1 MNIVM
6 PKLGESVEEGTVIR
20 WLKKIGDVVERDE
33 SVVEIT
39 TDKIDTDIPAIES
52 GILAEIMIPEGQTV
66 AIGSVLGII
75 DTGEKIEPEIVDQ
88 KESQVKMDSQP
99 LEAAGK
105 DAESFLEDVETSSNK
120 TEDED
125 AAPKRFYSP
134 LIMRMAREE
143 QIDIATLESLP
154 GTGKDG
160 RLTRDDLLL
169 FLERRMSRIPEPG
182 SDQDESSDYVSISRQ
197 SGFEDARIVT
207 MDTLRK
213 TIADHMVR
221 SKEVSPHVTSVSEV
235 DMTHVVRYKEQA
247 RDKFQQKTGLKLTLT
262 PFFIT
267 AIVEALKANPMLNAT
282 MEGDKILQWKHINM
296 GLAVGLE
303 KGVVVPVIRHA
314 DEKSFLKIAQSAYDL
329 AKRAHDRKL
338 SPDDLKG
345 STFTLSN
352 PGMWDTLF
360 GTPIIN
366 QPEAGIIATGTVK
379 KQVVVQTDDSLA
391 IRSIKFMSLSFDHR
405 FIDGLNAA
413 RFIRYIKHNLESFD
427 TDRVGL

>member
-134 LIMRMAREE
+134 
-143 QIDIATLESLP
+143 
-154 GTGKDG
+154 
-160 RLTRDDLLL
+160 
-169 FLERRMSRIPEPG
+169 
-182 SDQDESSDYVSISRQ
+182 
-197 SGFEDARIVT
+197 
-207 MDTLRK
+207 
-213 TIADHMVR
+213 
-221 SKEVSPHVTSVSEV
+221 
-235 DMTHVVRYKEQA
+235 
-247 RDKFQQKTGLKLTLT
+247 
-262 PFFIT
+262 
-267 AIVEALKANPMLNAT
+267 
-282 MEGDKILQWKHINM
+282 
-296 GLAVGLE
+296 
-303 KGVVVPVIRHA
+303 
-314 DEKSFLKIAQSAYDL
+314 
-329 AKRAHDRKL
+329 
-338 SPDDLKG
+338 
-345 STFTLSN
+345 
-352 PGMWDTLF
+352 
-360 GTPIIN
+360 
-366 QPEAGIIATGTVK
+366 
-379 KQVVVQTDDSLA
+379 
-391 IRSIKFMSLSFDHR
+391 
-405 FIDGLNAA
+405 
-413 RFIRYIKHNLESFD
+413 
-427 TDRVGL
+427 